1 MPPPREMPPPEMP
14 FRATGAPPMAPRP
27 NGLLPTGQAPNGAGF
42 TDSIFESPRALA
54 RPRGPTPGPR
64 PPLPAAPGARPR
76 PQPGPRPPVAGPA
89 VLPGPAPARPA
100 PKDRGGPDTGVWD
113 PFLEDE
119 DDADEATAGIATSDR
134 PARPGMAPADD
145 RDDRAEDDEDDLA
158 DVDPANDELD
168 EEDDSLPAQAW
179 AGVVA
184 QWLAGAV
191 VGAALWVLF
200 RYLWGE
206 LRIVAVAAAL
216 LVTAGLVMAVRHL
229 LHDRSRRTTLLA
241 VLVGL
246 LLTTSPVVLVLLGR

>member
-1 MPPPREMPPPEMP
+1 MPPSEVP

-27 NGLLPTGQAPNGAGF
+27 NGLLPTGPAPNGAGF
-42 TDSIFESPRALA
+42 TGSIFESPRDLA
-54 RPRGPTPGPR
+54 RPGGPTPGPR
-64 PPLPAAPGARPR
+64 PPLPDAPGARPR

-89 VLPGPAPARPA
+89 VLPGPAPARPV

-113 PFLEDE
+113 PFLDDE

-134 PARPGMAPADD
+134 PARPGVAPADD
-145 RDDRAEDDEDDLA
+145 RDNRADDDDLA
-158 DVDPANDELD
+158 DVDLADDELD
-168 EEDDSLPAQAW
+168 EEDGSLPAQAW

-206 LRIVAVAAAL
+206 LRIVAAAAAL